1 MQMIFWLIVLVFMLV
16 TEAATINLVTIWFAG
31 GALAAALAAYLKAG
45 LAAQILIFLG
55 VSFVLL
61 VITRPFVRKFMK
73 NNKTKTNVD
82 SLIGKSAVVTEQIDN
97 LSQTGKVRIN
107 DIDWLARTADDDVHI
122 AVGAVVEIEEVR
134 GVRLIVKEKKGE

>member
-122 AVGAVVEIEEVR
+122 PAGAVVEIEEVR